1 MTFAEQLLD
10 AMGDVGMDLVDMS
23 EKIRF
28 PKSFLRRTLPVVA
41 CMAVLLGAG
50 LYFRTWFTAAPA
62 EAAPEQIP
70 AMTSVLEAE
79 QPVAAQNS
87 TSIQPYYLLRLPGET
102 RRVVAVD
109 CAGTILAEAE
119 DLSFI
124 TDAATGDYLGILATT
139 VYGTDSEWNSAE
151 RIVYDMQGNQLLS
164 IEAQEILCVGNLVA
178 VNYHYGEVALYL
190 RDGTEVAG
198 GFSWAIAYADCIAV
212 GDPKTDTVYYYD
224 PSGAEVLVDT
234 AYDNLIKLD
243 TYDEQTPTWFR
254 KTENGL
260 TGLVNLYGNWVV
272 EPRFSE
278 FGVPKNGYIPC
289 TDIPGDQFLVDLETG
304 KIVYKAQK
312 NAMVQMGYDAIVL
325 LHEEDSCWLENFF
338 GTVMVP
344 PSARIQVVD
353 DDRDGTPE
361 LFVAT
366 AHNGDV
372 VYYETDGTERLR
384 ICGAGAVESISSA
397 CAVYTRTVQ
406 EEASGEWTVDFAL
419 IDLKTGQG
427 NRDFEKPYI
436 RAARVVQLQSVSTEQ
451 TGLFYAW
458 YEDSAGNSCVDL
470 LDSSGAVLLENL
482 QTLPGTDDQYAN
494 GDVFLT
500 ADGYRHADG
509 SWLYRFE

>member
-1 MTFAEQLLD
+1 MNFADQLLD
-10 AMGDVGMDLVDMS
+10 AVGDVGMDLVDMA

-28 PKSFLRRTLPVVA
+28 PKSFLRRTLPVAA

-62 EAAPEQIP
+62 ETAPEQIP
-70 AMTSVLEAE
+70 SVTSVLEAE

-190 RDGTEVAG
+190 RDGTEIAS
-198 GFSWAIAYADCIAV
+198 GFAWAIAYSDCIAV

-224 PSGAEVLVDT
+224 PSGMEVMVDT

-243 TYDEQTPTWFR
+243 TYDEQAPTWFR

-260 TGLVNLYGNWVV
+260 TGLINLYGNWVV
-272 EPRFSE
+272 EPRFSS
-278 FGVPKNGYIPC
+278 FGVPENGYIPC

-304 KIVYKAQK
+304 KIVYKAQSG
-312 NAMVQMGYDAIVL
+312 ALVQKGCGNVVL
-325 LHEEDSCWLENFF
+325 LYADGNYWLEDVY
-338 GTVMVP
+338 GTGIVP
-344 PSARIQVVD
+344 PAAQIQIVD
-353 DDRDGTPE
+353 DDRDGVPE

-366 AHNGDV
+366 EHFGDV

-384 ICGAGAVESISSA
+384 ICGAGAVENLSSDY
-397 CAVYTRTVQ
+397 AVYTRTVQ
-406 EEASGEWTVDFAL
+406 EDATGEWTVDFAL
-419 IDLKTGQG
+419 IYLRTGQG
-427 NRDFEKPYI
+427 NRAFEKPYTK
-436 RAARVVQLQSVSTEQ
+436 ASRVYGETVQTD
-451 TGLFYAW
+451 LFYAW
-458 YEDSAGNSCVDL
+458 YEDSTGTGHVDL
-470 LDSSGAVLLENL
+470 LSTSGTVLLEDL
-482 QTLPGTDDQYAN
+482 RIIPGTEDQYAN

-500 ADGYRHADG
+500 AKGYCYADG
-509 SWLYRFE
+509 TMLYRFK